1 MTDKL
6 RKYVLPN
13 IPYVFIGWIFLKLGT
28 AYRLAAGAGFGEKLL
43 GLGQTIGAAF
53 ADFAPGRA
61 LFDWLVGIVG
71 AVAFRLLIYFKS
83 KNAKKFRRDE
93 EYGSAR
99 WGSEKDIRPFVDP
112 KFENNMIL
120 TATERLTMNT
130 RPKNPANARN
140 LNFCGIGSSGSGKTR
155 FWLTPQ
161 LLQAHSSYVV
171 VDPKGGVLG
180 QVGAFLQRR
189 GYKIKVFNSID
200 FSKSMHYN
208 PLAYIKTE
216 ADILKFV
223 NALISNTKGEGK
235 EGDPFW
241 TKAET
246 LLYCALLGYIIF
258 EGAEEDRN
266 MNTLVDMISGME
278 VKEDDENY
286 KNAVDYMFDGL
297 AKRKPDCFAVKQYR
311 KFKLSSGKTAKS
323 ILISCGARLAP
334 FDIPQLR
341 EIMSYD
347 ELELDR
353 MGDRR
358 TATFF
363 CISDTDSTYNFL
375 VALAFSQMFN
385 LLCERANNV
394 HGGRLPHHVR
404 VLWDEAA
411 NTGQVPQLEK
421 LVAVIR
427 SREISLCLLYQQLAQ
442 CKAIYDKN
450 AETILGNMD
459 SVLFLGGR
467 ESSTIKEISENWL
480 GKATISM
487 QTEGRSRG
495 QSESYSQN
503 TQRLG
508 RELMTPSELAT
519 MPGDRCILQLRG
531 LPPFYSKKYDLKQH
545 PNYKYTAEADKVK
558 NAFDL
563 NSLVTRRM
571 DKLNPNETYTVYK
584 VDVPDEA
591 LTGEDEDILNYPDM
605 SAYDNLKLKCICV
618 GLHRPG
624 YIENILNIV
633 GLGNVGKKKV
643 GHFSLGM
650 KQRLGIGMA
659 LVGEP
664 DVLVL
669 DEPINGLDPEGIAEV
684 RETLLRL
691 NKEKGLTIIISSH
704 ILEELSKIATNYAII
719 DKGQL
724 VKELSREELEATC
737 REHIEI
743 KMEHPDLALPVLD
756 ALGFKDYRVA
766 DENTIHIFERLNESG
781 KITMELSRKNIYIHS
796 ISVTNESIED
806 YFLRLTG
813 GVDHA

>member
-1 MTDKL
+1 MRTDKI

-13 IPYVFIGWIFLKLGT
+13 IPYLFIGWACLKMGT
-28 AYRLAAGAGFGEKLL
+28 AYRLATGANFGEKLL
-43 GLGQTIGAAF
+43 GLMQTIGVAF
-53 ADFAPGRA
+53 ADFSPGLNPA
-61 LFDWLVGIVG
+61 DWLVGIVG
-71 AVAFRLLIYFKS
+71 AVGFRLLIYVKS
-83 KNAKKFRRDE
+83 KNAKKYRRDE
-93 EYGSAR
+93 EYGSSR
-99 WGSEKDIRPFVDP
+99 WGGPKDIQPFVDP
-112 KFENNMIL
+112 KFENNVIL
-120 TATERLTMNT
+120 TGTELLTMNT
-130 RPKNPANARN
+130 RPKIPANARN
-140 LNFCGIGSSGSGKTR
+140 LNACIIGSSGSGKTR

-180 QVGAFLQRR
+180 QVGYFLQKKR

-208 PLAYIKTE
+208 PLAYIKNE

-246 LLYCALLGYIIF
+246 LLYCALIAYIIF
-258 EGAEEDRN
+258 EGPAEDRN

-278 VKEDDENY
+278 VKEDDEDFM
-286 KNAVDYMFDGL
+286 NAVDYMFAGL
-297 AKRKPDCFAVKQYR
+297 EKRKPDCFAVKQY
-311 KFKLSSGKTAKS
+311 KKYKLSSGKTAKS

-353 MGDRR
+353 MGDRK

-363 CISDTDSTYNFL
+363 VISDTDSTYNFL

-385 LLCERANNV
+385 LLCERADNV

-411 NTGQVPQLEK
+411 NTGQVPGLEK

-427 SREISLCLLYQQLAQ
+427 SREVSLVLLYQQLAQ
-442 CKAIYDKN
+442 CKAIYDKH

-459 SVLFLGGR
+459 SVVFLGGR
-467 ESSTIKEISENWL
+467 EASTIKEISETWL

-495 QSESYSQN
+495 QSESYNQN

-519 MPGDRCILQLRG
+519 MPGDKCILQLRG
-531 LPPFYSKKYDLKQH
+531 LPPFFSKKYDLKQH
-545 PNYKYTAEADKVK
+545 PNYRYTAEADKTK

-563 NSLVTRRM
+563 
-571 DKLNPNETYTVYK
+571 DKLINRRRRPGLNEVCEVYEAA
-584 VDVPDEA
+584 VPEDA
-591 LTGEDEDILNYPDM
+591 LTAEDEDILSYDDIDDPD
-605 SAYDNLKLKCICV
+605 AFV
-618 GLHRPG
+618 
-624 YIENILNIV
+624 
-633 GLGNVGKKKV
+633 
-643 GHFSLGM
+643 
-650 KQRLGIGMA
+650 
-659 LVGEP
+659 
-664 DVLVL
+664 
-669 DEPINGLDPEGIAEV
+669 
-684 RETLLRL
+684 
-691 NKEKGLTIIISSH
+691 
-704 ILEELSKIATNYAII
+704 
-719 DKGQL
+719 
-724 VKELSREELEATC
+724 
-737 REHIEI
+737 
-743 KMEHPDLALPVLD
+743 
-756 ALGFKDYRVA
+756 
-766 DENTIHIFERLNESG
+766 
-781 KITMELSRKNIYIHS
+781 
-796 ISVTNESIED
+796 
-806 YFLRLTG
+806 
-813 GVDHA
+813 

>member
-1 MTDKL
+1 MPTDKI
-6 RKYVLPN
+6 RKYILPN
-13 IPYVFIGWIFLKLGT
+13 IPYLFIGWAFLKLGT
-28 AYRLAAGAGFGEKLL
+28 AFRLAAGANAVEKLL
-43 GLGQTIGAAF
+43 GLMQTIGVAF
-53 ADFAPGRA
+53 ADFSLGLAP
-61 LFDWLVGIVG
+61 FDWLIGIMG

-83 KNAKKFRRDE
+83 RNAKKFRRDE

-99 WGSEKDIRPFVDP
+99 WGTEKDIKPFVDP
-112 KFENNMIL
+112 KFENNIIL
-120 TATERLTMNT
+120 TGTEKLTINT

-140 LNFCGIGSSGSGKTR
+140 LNACVIGSSGSGKTR

-171 VDPKGGVLG
+171 VDPKGGVLS

-258 EGAEEDRN
+258 EGSEEERN

-278 VKEDDENY
+278 VKEDDEDFL
-286 KNAVDYMFDGL
+286 NAVDYMFKGL
-297 AKRKPDCFAVKQYR
+297 EQRKPDCFAVKQY
-311 KFKLSSGKTAKS
+311 KKYKLSSGKTAKS

-347 ELELDR
+347 EMELDR

-385 LLCERANNV
+385 LLCERADNV

-404 VLWDEAA
+404 VLWDEAV

-427 SREISLCLLYQQLAQ
+427 SREVSLTLFYQQLAQ

-459 SVLFLGGR
+459 SVIFLGGR
-467 ESSTIKEISENWL
+467 EASTIKEISENWL

-487 QTEGRSRG
+487 QTDGRTRG
-495 QSESYSQN
+495 NSESYSQN
-503 TQRLG
+503 NQRVG
-508 RELMTPSELAT
+508 RELMAPSELAT

-545 PNYKYTAEADKVK
+545 PNFKYTAEADKKK

-563 NSLVTRRM
+563 
-571 DKLNPNETYTVYK
+571 DKLINRRRRPGLNEECEVYD
-584 VDVPDEA
+584 VSVPDEA
-591 LTGEDEDILNYPDM
+591 LTDEDEDILNYDDLDDPD
-605 SAYDNLKLKCICV
+605 AFV
-618 GLHRPG
+618 
-624 YIENILNIV
+624 
-633 GLGNVGKKKV
+633 
-643 GHFSLGM
+643 
-650 KQRLGIGMA
+650 
-659 LVGEP
+659 
-664 DVLVL
+664 
-669 DEPINGLDPEGIAEV
+669 
-684 RETLLRL
+684 
-691 NKEKGLTIIISSH
+691 
-704 ILEELSKIATNYAII
+704 
-719 DKGQL
+719 
-724 VKELSREELEATC
+724 
-737 REHIEI
+737 
-743 KMEHPDLALPVLD
+743 
-756 ALGFKDYRVA
+756 
-766 DENTIHIFERLNESG
+766 
-781 KITMELSRKNIYIHS
+781 
-796 ISVTNESIED
+796 
-806 YFLRLTG
+806 
-813 GVDHA
+813 

>member
-1 MTDKL
+1 MRTDKI
-6 RKYVLPN
+6 RKYILPN
-13 IPYVFIGWIFLKLGT
+13 LPYLFIGWACLKMGT
-28 AYRLAAGAGFGEKLL
+28 AYRLAAGANFGEKLL
-43 GLGQTIGAAF
+43 GLMQTIGVAF
-53 ADFAPGRA
+53 ADFSPG
-61 LFDWLVGIVG
+61 LVPFDWLVGIVG
-71 AVAFRLLIYFKS
+71 AVGFRLLIYFKS
-83 KNAKKFRRDE
+83 KNAKKFRRDA

-99 WGSEKDIRPFVDP
+99 WGTEKDIKPFVDP
-112 KFENNMIL
+112 KFENNVIL
-120 TATERLTMNT
+120 TGTEFLTMNT
-130 RPKNPANARN
+130 RPKIPANARN
-140 LNFCGIGSSGSGKTR
+140 LNCCVIGSSGSGKTR

-171 VDPKGGVLG
+171 VDPKGSVLG
-180 QVGAFLQRR
+180 QVGSFLRKR

-208 PLAYIKTE
+208 PLAYIKNE

-246 LLYCALLGYIIF
+246 LLYCALIAYIIF
-258 EGAEEDRN
+258 EGPAEDRN

-278 VKEDDENY
+278 VKEDDDDY
-286 KNAVDYMFDGL
+286 MNAVDYMFKGL
-297 AKRKPDCFAVKQYR
+297 EKRKPDCFAVKQY
-311 KFKLSSGKTAKS
+311 KKYKLSSGKTAKS

-353 MGDRR
+353 MGDRK

-385 LLCERANNV
+385 LLCERADNV

-411 NTGQVPQLEK
+411 NTGQVPGLEK

-467 ESSTIKEISENWL
+467 EASTIKEISENWL

-495 QSESYSQN
+495 QSESYNQN

-531 LPPFYSKKYDLKQH
+531 LPPFYSRKYDLKQH
-545 PNYKYTAEADKVK
+545 PNYRYTAEADKTK

-563 NSLVTRRM
+563 DRLINRRRRPG
-571 DKLNPNETYTVYK
+571 PNEVCEVYEAA
-584 VDVPDEA
+584 VPPDA
-591 LTGEDEDILNYPDM
+591 LTAEDEDILSYDDIDDPD
-605 SAYDNLKLKCICV
+605 AFV
-618 GLHRPG
+618 
-624 YIENILNIV
+624 
-633 GLGNVGKKKV
+633 
-643 GHFSLGM
+643 
-650 KQRLGIGMA
+650 
-659 LVGEP
+659 
-664 DVLVL
+664 
-669 DEPINGLDPEGIAEV
+669 
-684 RETLLRL
+684 
-691 NKEKGLTIIISSH
+691 
-704 ILEELSKIATNYAII
+704 
-719 DKGQL
+719 
-724 VKELSREELEATC
+724 
-737 REHIEI
+737 
-743 KMEHPDLALPVLD
+743 
-756 ALGFKDYRVA
+756 
-766 DENTIHIFERLNESG
+766 
-781 KITMELSRKNIYIHS
+781 
-796 ISVTNESIED
+796 
-806 YFLRLTG
+806 
-813 GVDHA
+813 